1 MTHID
6 LAKLFL
12 FLISYSLAA
21 AGLLRVFIAFCCPAF
36 LLEAAESARIPKRF
50 EELLDEVLLPTSQ
63 LLSAALTLLFAI
75 LLAGGVKNFLSLVFR
90 LDAIE

>member
-21 AGLLRVFIAFCCPAF
+21 AGLLRVLIAFCCPAF

-50 EELLDEVLLPTSQ
+50 EELLDEVLLLTSQ
-63 LLSAALTLLFAI
+63 QLSVALTLLFAI